1 MTQSHPALPTE
12 RDAECPLDPPPGL
25 ARLREEGPLSRLSYP
40 DGHVGWVVT
49 GHALARLVLADHRF
63 SGRIE
68 LHHVPNAAAPRSD
81 QPAKP
86 GLFPLMDPPE
96 HTRYRRLLIG
106 QFTVR
111 RMHVLAERVEAITA
125 DHLDAMEEAGSP
137 VDLVKTWAQPI
148 PAQVI
153 CELLGVPY
161 ASRVLFQG
169 HALALGR
176 LDATPQEIAAAAAAV
191 RGFIGEL
198 VAEKRAHPA
207 DDLLSGLTA
216 GDLTDEELTNIGLTL
231 LGAGLDT
238 TANMLAMGTLAL
250 LRHPD
255 QLAALRADPG
265 IAERAVEE
273 LLRYLSIAPFTLRTA
288 LEDVELE
295 GRLIRAGETVTVSL
309 AAANRDPLHFDDPDT
324 LDLLRSAGGHVA
336 FGHGI
341 HQCLGQQLARIEL
354 QVALPALV
362 RRFPTLR
369 LAVPLEDLALRTD
382 MSVYG
387 VHRLPVA
394 WDA

>member
-1 MTQSHPALPTE
+1 MTQPHPALPIE
-12 RDAECPLDPPPGL
+12 RDAERPLDPPPGL
-25 ARLREEGPLSRLSYP
+25 ARFREEGPLTRMSYP
-40 DGHVGWVVT
+40 DGHLGWVVT

-63 SGRIE
+63 SARVE
-68 LHHVPNAAAPRSD
+68 LHHVPNAPVPRSD
-81 QPAKP
+81 QPARP

-96 HTRYRRLLIG
+96 HTRYRRLLTG

-111 RMHVLAERVEAITA
+111 RMRVLAERIHAITA
-125 DHLDAMEEAGSP
+125 DHLDAMEAVGSP

-153 CELLGVPY
+153 CELLGVPN
-161 ASRVLFQG
+161 AVRVLFQS

-176 LDATPQEIAAAAAAV
+176 LDATPEEIRAAAV
-191 RGFIGEL
+191 AVRGLIGEL
-198 VAEKRAHPA
+198 VAEKRARPG

-216 GDLTDEELTNIGLTL
+216 GDLTDEELTNIGFAL

-238 TANMLAMGTLAL
+238 TAHMLALGTLAL
-250 LRHPD
+250 LRHPG
-255 QLAALRADPG
+255 QLAALRADPV

-273 LLRYLSIAPFTLRTA
+273 LLRHLSIAPFTLRTA
-288 LEDVELE
+288 LEDVELA
-295 GRLIRAGETVTVSL
+295 GRAIRAGDTVTVSL

-324 LDLLRSAGGHVA
+324 LDLLRPAGGHVS

-341 HQCLGQQLARIEL
+341 HQCLGQQLARVEL

-369 LAVPLEDLALRTD
+369 LAVPLEELALRTD